1 MQRQEISSPDTHVGP
16 CHNREWNAIFH
27 TWLAHEVNKP
37 HHKKS
42 GQQDCSKYHPAVQP
56 VGDEQ
61 GCDKVW
67 RESLLGDDDVD
78 KAFTKFLDQIAPGDT
93 VIAIRV
99 TSVAHSAADFLNLLE
114 RIQNKGAYFKSLA
127 EP

>member
-1 MQRQEISSPDTHVGP
+1 M
-16 CHNREWNAIFH
+16 
-27 TWLAHEVNKP
+27 
-37 HHKKS
+37 
-42 GQQDCSKYHPAVQP
+42 
-56 VGDEQ
+56 
-61 GCDKVW
+61 
-67 RESLLGDDDVD
+67 D